1 MSDMSLKQA
10 QEIAGRLELAE
21 LGIKHYITNIESA
34 TQNFEK
40 TLQKQNMIINDS
52 NKVDNKLVMLKIL
65 VGINIGFVIGIFVG
79 KFLL

>member
-10 QEIAGRLELAE
+10 QEIAERLELAE
-21 LGIKHYITNIESA
+21 LGIRHYITNIESA

-40 TLQKQNMIINDS
+40 TLQKQNMIINDA

-65 VGINIGFVIGIFVG
+65 VGINIGFVIGVFVG

>member
-1 MSDMSLKQA
+1 MSLKQA

>member
-10 QEIAGRLELAE
+10 QEIAERLELAE
-21 LGIKHYITNIESA
+21 LGIRHYITNIENA

-40 TLQKQNMIINDS
+40 TLQKQNMIINDA

-65 VGINIGFVIGIFVG
+65 VGINIGFVIGVFVG